1 MLVSNSNV
9 IPNTSEREPLHR
21 RWKQRPIPST
31 WGDFGENDTLGRM
44 NLLTERKV
52 REGFAEVHDYRT
64 FSLGLPLTLP
74 GGNELNANRLPP
86 VHRPNLRSGRPNSNC
101 EIGQLTPGATDVL
114 NDDLV
119 ILHTQYSTQWD
130 ALVHAGAL
138 FDADGDGVP
147 EAVFYNGFRAHSDV
161 LGAASPEE
169 CGMTAAPGEPL
180 RSTAN
185 YGPIGIHSLAEK
197 PVQGRAVMID
207 LAAHYG
213 TDHRV
218 IGWQELEHVIKADC
232 VEVRA
237 GDIVL
242 IHTGFAE
249 NLIRMNGSPT
259 SEGLHRFGA
268 VLDGRDEQLLD
279 WITRSEIAAIA
290 ADNNA
295 VEMYPAR
302 EAEPPFSVL
311 PLHEHCLFKLG
322 VHLGELWYLTELAN
336 HLRTVQRTACLLTA
350 PPLNLPGAAG
360 SPLNPIATV

>member
-1 MLVSNSNV
+1 
-9 IPNTSEREPLHR
+9 
-21 RWKQRPIPST
+21 
-31 WGDFGENDTLGRM
+31 M
-44 NLLTERKV
+44 NLLTEQKICEGFDEV
-52 REGFAEVHDYRT
+52 REYRA

-86 VHRPNLRSGRPNSNC
+86 VHRPNLRAGQPNSNC
-101 EIGQLTPGATDVL
+101 EIGQITPGATDVL

-119 ILHTQYSTQWD
+119 VLHPQYSTQWD
-130 ALVHAGAL
+130 ALVHAGSL

-147 EAVFYNGFRAHSDV
+147 EAVYYNGYRAHNDV
-161 LGAASPEE
+161 IGEDSPQD
-169 CGMTAAPGEPL
+169 CGVDTTSGQPL
-180 RSTAN
+180 RSTAD
-185 YGPIGIHSLAEK
+185 YGPLGIQSLAEK

-207 LAAHYG
+207 LAAHFG

-218 IGWQELEHVIKADC
+218 IGWSELSQVIEADG
-232 VEVRA
+232 VDVRA

-249 NLIRMNGSPT
+249 NLVRMNGSPT
-259 SEGLHRFGA
+259 AEGLHQFGA
-268 VLDGRDEQLLD
+268 VLDGRDVKLLD
-279 WITRSEIAAIA
+279 WITRSEVAAIA

-295 VEMYPAR
+295 VELYPAR
-302 EAEPPFSVL
+302 QAEPPFAVL

-322 VHLGELWYLTELAN
+322 VPLAELWYLTELAD
-336 HLRTVQRTACLLTA
+336 HLRSVGRTACLITA